1 MPVCPS
7 MRATL
12 LYCYSSNSS
21 RLTKDLPRRR
31 GHLHPVTRNTS
42 ACRGPELRSIKIFVL
57 AAALLLCVRLEV
69 CGRVAQLVEQRPF
82 KAWVAGSNPAAL
94 TISFCRCVPNRALPA
109 AGAFSACRPAR
120 VCWAAVHDHIAFH
133 VRELFFM
140 SNLDAQEPKPPSD
153 SAAEPQESFKDLL
166 SQYEQSHSHKAE
178 EGSKR
183 LEATVV
189 TLTADSILLDIGFKT
204 EGILP

>member
-1 MPVCPS
+1 M
-7 MRATL
+7 
-12 LYCYSSNSS
+12 
-21 RLTKDLPRRR
+21 
-31 GHLHPVTRNTS
+31 
-42 ACRGPELRSIKIFVL
+42 E
-57 AAALLLCVRLEV
+57 

-204 EGILP
+204 EGILPLAALPKGETVKPGNKLLVTVKGRDPEGYYEVALGKISRPTDWASLEQAYNEKASMVGTVM